1 MILDCV
7 RPGCINHF
15 DSRGG
20 EIYTLEKRPG
30 GTTEFYWMCPE
41 CRREYGLSQLDNGE
55 LEVVPKSDLTGQIP
69 PNPKADL
76 RMFPGRFWRRL
87 AA

>member
-1 MILDCV
+1 MILDGV

-15 DSRGG
+15 DSRSG
-20 EIYTLEKRPG
+20 EIYTLERRPL

-41 CRREYGLSQLDNGE
+41 CQQNVDLSLSSSGDP
-55 LEVVPKSDLTGQIP
+55 EVVPKGDVAHLIP

-76 RMFPGRFWRRL
+76 RMFPRHFWRRL